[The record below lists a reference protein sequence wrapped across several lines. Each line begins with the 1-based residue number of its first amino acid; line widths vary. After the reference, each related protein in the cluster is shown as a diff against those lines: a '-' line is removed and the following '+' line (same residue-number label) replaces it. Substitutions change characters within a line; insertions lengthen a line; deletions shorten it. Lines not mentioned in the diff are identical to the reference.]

1 MARLRPSALRRPWP
15 LRIRLT
21 LAFGSAI
28 ALVLAA
34 TGAMIHIEFARDLD
48 GRIDAELVD
57 RARSLQALETRGAS
71 PGQLLALSGEALA
84 QIYAADGRV
93 LASTRQARGIR
104 LLAVA
109 QVQAASRRPLLVVAR
124 PITGDDDGVRVRGL
138 RLSGGARVAAIGE
151 YRRQRERSLH
161 RLAWLLAIA
170 LPAALLLA
178 SLVGYL
184 VAGAALRPVERMR
197 ARAAAIGAS
206 DRHERLPAPGTRDEL
221 DRLATTLNDL
231 LDRMQLALERERRIV
246 SDASHELRTPIA
258 VLRTRLEVAL
268 RAGSDDPDEL
278 LAALAAALGDGER
291 LSRLADTLLVLARA
305 DQDSL
310 PLRREPLDLQDV
322 LEDAVQRNRAAA
334 TAAGR
339 RLEVHVDI
347 PGGAVVDRRCRP
359 GRAGAGQSRRQRDSL
374 RRGHDR
380 AARPR
385 GSRRRR
391 ARRPRR
397 RARLPSRLP
406 AARVRA
412 LQPGRRVTRDTG
424 SGLGLALVDAIAR
437 AHGGH
442 AAVANREAAGR
453 ARRSSC
459 RRPEAPSAR
468 AQPVPRAAHG
478 LERLAPERP
487 VDLLAQRSERRRR

>member
-57 RARSLQALETRGAS
+57 RARSLQALETRGAN

-347 PGGAVVDRRCRP
+347 PGGAVVDADADRVAQALDNLVVNAIRYGAGTIELR
-359 GRAGAGQSRRQRDSL
+359 GRAAAGGVALVVLDGGPGFPADFL
-374 RRGHDR
+374 PR
-380 AARPR
+380 AFERFSQADASH
-385 GSRRRR
+385 G
-391 ARRPRR
+391 
-397 RARLPSRLP
+397 
-406 AARVRA
+406 
-412 LQPGRRVTRDTG
+412 TTG

-442 AAVANREAAGR
+442 AAVANREAGGA
-453 ARRSSC
+453 
-459 RRPEAPSAR
+459 SATLVL
-468 AQPVPRAAHG
+468 PAA
-478 LERLAPERP
+478 
-487 VDLLAQRSERRRR
+487 